1 MTIINRTLSNH
12 AQIVE
17 SLHRLNNAILRM
29 NSPLSEPAGSEL
41 VKTFEDF
48 ANKNEKFVD
57 KTIDGVSTSGDL
69 PRVSEELYNP
79 SSNIFDDTVQ
89 TSYFAAPGEGSGFA
103 DVDDT
108 GTEDI
113 SCTAKYKI
121 KHDGKVYAEI
131 KNYHHL
137 KYTDYTGYSL
147 VYSPFIQDSL
157 EVTRASLDD
166 MRYLMPSFQDNL
178 DIVGHIVSLEYPIK
192 VQYDSYEFKEEL
204 RTSAGVISASYPNTL
219 KEYSIPVESLNVSGR
234 IYELTQTTIPILHYP
249 IPSDSL
255 KVNGRIYDITRP

>member
-17 SLHRLNNAILRM
+17 ALHRLNNAILRM

-41 VKTFEDF
+41 LRTFDDF
-48 ANKNEKFVD
+48 ATKNEKFVD
-57 KTIDGVSTSGDL
+57 RTISGVESSGDL

-89 TSYFAAPGEGSGFA
+89 TAYFAMPDEGTGFA
-103 DVDDT
+103 EVEDT
-108 GTEDI
+108 GSTDI

-121 KHDGKVYAEI
+121 KHDGKIYAEI

-157 EVTRASLDD
+157 EITKSSIDD

-178 DIVGHIVSLEYPIK
+178 DIVGHIVFIDYPIK
-192 VQYDSYEFKEEL
+192 VQYDSYGFDEDIT
-204 RTSAGVISASYPNTL
+204 TSAGVISASFPNKL
-219 KEYSIPVESLNVSGR
+219 KEYIIQPESLDVTSG
-234 IYELTQTTIPILHYP
+234 IYELTSTAAINYP
-249 IPSDSL
+249 VPPDSL
-255 KVNGRIYDITRP
+255 IVNGRIYDITRP